1 MINQK
6 DKKNKKETQKEEV
19 LTKEDFLNTLKKVT
33 ATVPKSSE
41 KGKSKTSEQYL
52 SGDCNEKRTR

>member
-6 DKKNKKETQKEEV
+6 DKKNKKKAKKEV
-19 LTKEDFLNTLKKVT
+19 LTREDFLNTLKKVT

-41 KGKSKTSEQYL
+41 KGKSKTSE
-52 SGDCNEKRTR
+52 